1 MVRRMLRPVPMH
13 RIGTFVIAAA
23 LAAGC
28 QPAATPPALSTTTSE
43 LAGSDRLNTGERL
56 LPGQAISSGSTT
68 LVYQGDNNLVLYQN
82 GTALWA
88 TMAALG
94 APPSSFFMQHDCNAV
109 VYSTGGYSWAS
120 WTQNLGTA
128 CYAKVIDGDWYIC
141 SGSTRV
147 FSARGG
153 GSCVTTW
160 YFPEGGET
168 VGGPTADYHDF
179 QTYYHFAN
187 PNPTPVTVA
196 AYFQG
201 DAGAWNTSFV
211 LPASSRTSVWFHD
224 VGGGRLGFAGAEF
237 TSATPGAELQVSSTM
252 FNNSFEGHTWEASKA
267 VNGANEPHTQWAF
280 GEGGIYSQ
288 AAAGVPAFDHIYAIY
303 NPNPVPSTLSVTFY
317 PDEFDNG
324 RTTPLTFQLGQVAG
338 HSRMTFNPFGW
349 SPALRAESA
358 IVSCAPACVAQM
370 TMYERNIGR
379 HPNTQSALGAQLA
392 KQWYLV
398 NIPTGAS
405 WEPRIYLFN
414 PSPVANHI
422 TLHYRNGAGADLQV
436 TTYELEPWRRI
447 SYDLT
452 EWKDPRLTI
461 PPAPAGYAGGNLS
474 LEIDAEQPIA
484 LTKILYWA
492 AEGPNV
498 AWNEGASTTAHSQG
512 GHRIVFPGG
521 NVGGGFSNYIQV
533 MNIGAAATNVWV
545 TTYRDGGIAMV
556 AKHQVGTLNPGGM
569 MQFDASAYINPAGNF
584 STVVETDYQPNQ
596 ALVGESANYFDYTG
610 PTDLWRSGDAVE
622 AIVYNGATPIAP

>member
-1 MVRRMLRPVPMH
+1 MH
-13 RIGTFVIAAA
+13 RISSLVIAAVA

-28 QPAATPPALSTTTSE
+28 EPAPPPALSTTMSQ
-43 LAGSDRLNTGERL
+43 LAGSDRLNPGEQL
-56 LPGQAISSGSTT
+56 LPNQAISSGSTA

-94 APPSSFFMQHDCNAV
+94 APPSRFAMQGDCNAV
-109 VYSTGGYSWAS
+109 VYATSGFSWAS
-120 WTQNLGTA
+120 WTNGLGTA
-128 CYAKVIDGDWYIC
+128 CYAKVIDGDWFIC
-141 SGSTRV
+141 NGGTRV

-153 GSCVTTW
+153 GSCTTTW

-168 VGGPTADYHDF
+168 VNGPTADYYDF

-187 PNPTPVTVA
+187 PNPTAMTVA
-196 AYFQG
+196 AYFQSG
-201 DAGAWNTSFV
+201 GRSLNTSLV
-211 LPASSRTSVWFHD
+211 LPASSRTSLTYRQLA
-224 VGGGRLGFAGAEF
+224 VGMPVDFAGAEF
-237 TSATPGAELQVSSTM
+237 TSATPGLEFSVSTTM

-280 GEGGIYSQ
+280 GEGGIYSEVTP
-288 AAAGVPAFDHIYAIY
+288 GVPAFDHIYAIY
-303 NPNPVPSTLSVTFY
+303 NPNPGPSTVSITFY
-317 PDEFDNG
+317 PDEFDNS
-324 RTTPLTFQLGQVAG
+324 RTAPITFSVGQVAG
-338 HSRMTFNPFGW
+338 HSRLTFNPFGW
-349 SPALRAESA
+349 SPTLRAESS

-379 HPNTQSALGAQLA
+379 HPNTQSALGSQLA
-392 KQWYLV
+392 RTWYVV

-414 PSPVANHI
+414 PSPVTNPI
-422 TLHYRNGAGADLQV
+422 TLVYHDGAGTELLR
-436 TTYELEPWRRI
+436 TTYPLDPWRRI

-452 EWKDPRLTI
+452 QWRDPRLTLAR
-461 PPAPAGYAGGNLS
+461 APASYDGGNIS

-512 GHRIVFPGG
+512 GHKIVFPGG
-521 NVGGGFSNYIQV
+521 NTGGGFNNYIQV
-533 MNIGAAATNVWV
+533 LNAGTVATNVWV
-545 TTYRDGGIAMV
+545 TTYRDSGLPTV
-556 AKHQVGTLNPGGM
+556 ARHRVGTLNPSGM
-569 MQFDASAYINPAGNF
+569 MQFDASTYINPAGNF
-584 STVVETDYQPNQ
+584 STVVETDYQPGQ